1 MLTATIA
8 GYTGPLRPA
17 QVQTKNGLMDVVN
30 FGVCSNAH
38 INGADVATW
47 VQVAVWGDRAKAMMA
62 HKPSFV
68 IASGE
73 LFTEEF
79 ERKDG
84 TNGTALKLHRA
95 TVEWG
100 PKTTTQATVAAPQ
113 ASANAIPDIG
123 SIAAAVA
130 QVLQASTEAPAPA
143 TPAAEAPVE
152 VNFDDGDPFAA
163 DPFPG

>member
-8 GYTGPLRPA
+8 GYVGNLRLS
-17 QVQTKNGLMDVVN
+17 QVQTKEGLRDVCN

-38 INGADVATW
+38 INGKDVATW
-47 VQVAVWGDRAKAMMA
+47 VQMAVWGDRAKAMMA

-73 LFTEEF
+73 LFIEEF
-79 ERKDG
+79 EREDG
-84 TNGTALKLHRA
+84 SNGTALKLNRP

-100 PKTTTQATVAAPQ
+100 PKTATEATVAAPQ
-113 ASANAIPDIG
+113 APANATPDIG

-130 QVLQASTEAPAPA
+130 QVLQAQASAPAPA

-152 VNFDDGDPFAA
+152 IDFDEDPFAE
-163 DPFPG
+163 D

>member
-8 GYTGPLRPA
+8 GYVGTLRPA

-38 INGADVATW
+38 INGEDVATW

-79 ERKDG
+79 TRKDG
-84 TNGTALKLHRA
+84 SNGTALKLNRP

-100 PKTTTQATVAAPQ
+100 PKATTQATVAAPQ
-113 ASANAIPDIG
+113 ASASATPDIG
-123 SIAAAVA
+123 AIAAAVA
-130 QVLQASTEAPAPA
+130 QVLSASTEAPTPAPA
-143 TPAAEAPVE
+143 PMQALAEVPFE
-152 VNFDDGDPFAA
+152 EDDPFGQ
-163 DPFPG
+163 D